1 MRNLQ
6 TRLAGAALG
15 FLLVLTAYGQAP
27 SGLTV
32 KAATSKRVDLSWT
45 GTASGYTLQR
55 RTLGGTFSTLAT
67 VASNSYSDTTIDS
80 YTTYQYQVAA
90 NLASGTSAASNQVTV
105 GPPPSG
111 FTTAAPAPGPPD
123 SYIAGNFAYD
133 MSVTMDGNG
142 DPAMVFVFYDPNA
155 DTDPSDTRVEFRSW
169 NRALYKWNDIV
180 HVALNVG
187 DIASAFRNTTSLA
200 YDTSTGVFAVATEI
214 EGCGAA
220 IYLSTDSGATWTKKA
235 TFKYSGDVFSPSLAL
250 ANGNLYLAYVVDF
263 DGLKYVT
270 GKLSADPATWQTKS
284 APAKTNNAD
293 RAAPSTTISLAL
305 DSTGTAGVA
314 WWSGQLTG
322 SGEILQFWKPDTGTP
337 IKVMDSQGN
346 SSDVSVKLVFDKLN
360 PRVLVYVAR
369 NDADTNV
376 HSAKSDN
383 GGATWATPVVI
394 PPDIGSSTDFPFD
407 LAVDSQGRG
416 AAVVGRNSGNGS
428 DVCGNPKVS
437 RTNDFVTF
445 KTCDVVNDVTVTGNY
460 TVIPAS
466 VQIRFGGNDK
476 LYLLWWDTGGII
488 MYREPPAGTTTA
500 PNIST
505 VVNGATFQPGIVAG
519 SWTTITGVNLA
530 DVTRTWQ
537 DSDFNGNI
545 LPTNLSGVSV
555 KINGLDA
562 PVYFVSA
569 TQINVQAPSNL
580 SGNVPVQLTHNG
592 VVSNTITANAL
603 STAPGLFTYSL
614 GGKSFPSALYNGT
627 YTIVGDPALY
637 SSAAKAKAGDIVQ
650 LYGTG
655 LGSSPAGNIIQSVL
669 PFSSPVTVTI
679 GSTNVTASFAGL
691 VGVGLFQINFTVP
704 SLADGEYPLSIKVGS
719 ASSQTG
725 VILQVTH

>member
-1 MRNLQ
+1 MDRYLF
-6 TRLAGAALG
+6 RIPCSAGPGGLLHSG
-15 FLLVLTAYGQAP
+15 DRYRQFLFGH
-27 SGLTV
+27 
-32 KAATSKRVDLSWT
+32 
-45 GTASGYTLQR
+45 
-55 RTLGGTFSTLAT
+55 
-67 VASNSYSDTTIDS
+67 TIDS
-80 YTTYQYQVAA
+80 YTTYQYQVEA
-90 NLASGTSAASNQVTV
+90 NLTSGTSAASNQVTV

-111 FTTAAPAPGPPD
+111 FTTAAPAPGPAD

-133 MSVTMDGNG
+133 MSVTLDGNG
-142 DPAMVFVFYDPNA
+142 DPAMVFVFNDPNG
-155 DTDPSDTRVEFRSW
+155 DTDPKDSRVEFRSW

-187 DIASAFRNTTSLA
+187 DIATTFHATTSLA
-200 YDTSTGVFAVATEI
+200 YDAGTNVFAVATEI
-214 EGCGAA
+214 EGGTAA
-220 IYLSTDSGATWTKKA
+220 LYLSADGGVTWTKKT
-235 TFKYSGDVFSPSLAL
+235 TFTYSGDVHPFPRAQQRQSLPGIRGGFRWLEVRHREAERR
-250 ANGNLYLAYVVDF
+250 
-263 DGLKYVT
+263 
-270 GKLSADPATWQTKS
+270 PATWQTKS

-293 RAAPSTTISLAL
+293 RALPATTISLAL
-305 DSTGTAGVA
+305 DSAGAAAVA

-346 SSDVSVKLVFDKLN
+346 DSDVSVKLVFDKLN
-360 PRVLVYVAR
+360 PRVLVYVVR
-369 NDADTNV
+369 NDADTYV

-394 PPDIGSSTDFPFD
+394 PPDMESSTDYPFD

-416 AAVVGRNSGNGS
+416 AAVIGRNSGNGS

-445 KTCDVVNDVTVTGNY
+445 KTCDVVNDVTVTRNY

-476 LYLLWWDTGGII
+476 LYLLWWDTDGII

-555 KINGLDA
+555 KVNGLDA
-562 PVYFVSA
+562 PVYFISA
-569 TQINVQAPSNL
+569 TQINVQAPANL
-580 SGNVPVQLTHNG
+580 SGSVPVQVTHNG
-592 VVSNTITANAL
+592 AVSNMITANAV

-614 GGKSFPSALYNGT
+614 GGKNFPSALYNAPT
-627 YTIVGDPALY
+627 Q
-637 SSAAKAKAGDIVQ
+637 SSATRAPIPPPPRPR
-650 LYGTG
+650 
-655 LGSSPAGNIIQSVL
+655 PATSFNST
-669 PFSSPVTVTI
+669 PPVSAVRRLAT
-679 GSTNVTASFAGL
+679 SF
-691 VGVGLFQINFTVP
+691 NRC
-704 SLADGEYPLSIKVGS
+704 SLS
-719 ASSQTG
+719 AAR
-725 VILQVTH
+725 